1 MDDDFQHDEWEG
13 GPLETGPVDRA
24 APQPAGDAGLDD
36 AIQNLEFNEPEVG
49 EAEQPEIA
57 DEGVSP
63 IPHETDAH
71 LGETLETLET
81 DEPFSFAGEEAATS
95 DSADVGEV
103 DTGDYTPPETLGEYL
118 KSISKEPEPSE
129 EKEPTARQKRG
140 MSRVPG
146 GNPQPREESVG
157 MGSMDQEGSV
167 SSLEDADIR
176 NRDTMAKGQIDH
188 MRRIEEITERLIA
201 ART

>member
-36 AIQNLEFNEPEVG
+36 ALQNLEFNEPDVG
-49 EAEQPEIA
+49 EPEQPEIA

-118 KSISKEPEPSE
+118 KGISKEPEPSE

-140 MSRVPG
+140 KSRVPG
-146 GNPQPREESVG
+146 GNPQPDDNAG
-157 MGSMDQEGSV
+157 MGSMDKDGAA
-167 SSLEDADIR
+167 SSLDDADLR
-176 NRDTMAKGQIDH
+176 NRETMAKGQIDH
-188 MRRIEEITERLIA
+188 MRRIEEITERLLA